1 MGWFSSL
8 FGSSKTVNNVLDK
21 DNGLLTQVGSWVG
34 NMNFTAEE
42 QAEFNERVS
51 EGVSTFVKATL
62 SENTE
67 RSKTRRAVA
76 ILWIKAQLAM
86 IFITMMVAP
95 FNTELFKLYAEI
107 TFGTLMIT
115 STLSIIAFFFGPYMI
130 GSHMVNNKKESN

>member
-1 MGWFSSL
+1 MSWFTNL
-8 FGSSKTVNNVLDK
+8 FSSSKTIDNVLDK
-21 DNGLLTQVGSWVG
+21 DNGLLSQVGGWVG

-42 QAEFNERVS
+42 QAEFNEKVS

-62 SENTE
+62 GENTE
-67 RSKTRRAVA
+67 RSKARRAVA

-95 FNTELFKLYAEI
+95 FDKELFKLYADI
-107 TFGTLMIT
+107 TFGTLMLT

-130 GSHMVNNKKESN
+130 GSHMVNRKQDK